1 MNFFHTESP
10 LRDSASSTSTISDRP
25 AFSKTLRD
33 TPKVFIV
40 DADEAACESLA
51 ALFTREGWSP
61 ETFASGEEFLAHSI
75 ELAPGCLILDVSL
88 PGLSGLELQKHAIV
102 KCPHISIIFLSAN
115 GDIPTTVEAMKAG
128 AQEFLTKPFRDNE
141 LLSAVR
147 EALERSRLLSARKA
161 EKQALQERFTALSLR
176 QRQVM
181 ALVSSGLLNKQVGEE
196 LGISEITVKSHRGQV
211 MQKMQANSLADLVK
225 MAGRL
230 GLAKSREAA
239 TLRGHVEQT
248 PRPGNQLTGSY
259 AFVA

>member
-102 KCPHISIIFLSAN
+102 KCSAHLNYFSQRQWRHTDHSRSHEGRSSRIPHETFSRQRTPECRS
-115 GDIPTTVEAMKAG
+115 GGSRKES
-128 AQEFLTKPFRDNE
+128 
-141 LLSAVR
+141 SAVCQKGG
-147 EALERSRLLSARKA
+147 EASPSGALYRPLTSPTAGHGVGVFRIT
-161 EKQALQERFTALSLR
+161 KQTGR
-176 QRQVM
+176 
-181 ALVSSGLLNKQVGEE
+181 
-196 LGISEITVKSHRGQV
+196 RGTWHQ
-211 MQKMQANSLADLVK
+211 
-225 MAGRL
+225 
-230 GLAKSREAA
+230 
-239 TLRGHVEQT
+239 
-248 PRPGNQLTGSY
+248 
-259 AFVA
+259 